1 MSKSEEISIGRE
13 RLLGTDQLITRRDFL
28 NGTLLGA
35 GATLLQA
42 SAPFELVAKEN
53 SWDGYGAVGDY
64 AISSGNTQ
72 EMIRVAH
79 EIRDGR
85 YDRLPANVIDTE
97 ELFDL
102 VVIGGGMS
110 GLGAAYY
117 FKKAKKP
124 SWKCL
129 ILENHP
135 IFGGESKR
143 NEFLVKGQ
151 RLIGP
156 QGANE
161 FDIPAKPGEQGYEL
175 YTELRLP

>member
-1 MSKSEEISIGRE
+1 MG
-13 RLLGTDQLITRRDFL
+13 QPITRRDFL
-28 NGTLLGA
+28 NATLLGV

-42 SAPFELVAKEN
+42 SAPIELVAKNN

-72 EMIRVAH
+72 EVMRVAH

-85 YDRLPANVIDTE
+85 YDHLPSNAVDTGE
-97 ELFDL
+97 FFDL
-102 VVIGGGMS
+102 VAVGGGMS

-129 ILENHP
+129 VLENHP

-143 NEFLVKGQ
+143 NEFLVNGQ
-151 RLIGP
+151 RLIAP

-161 FDIPAKPGEQGYEL
+161 FDIPAKPGEDGHEL
-175 YTELRLP
+175 YAELGIPWKFE